1 MVFVTGSVHGTLRLG
16 FETGDVG
23 TEPGQTARKKAL
35 PQAEPVSGIL
45 QHRGIHGQWWLC
57 RLEECRTRARG

>member
-1 MVFVTGSVHGTLRLG
+1 MVFVAGGVHGPLWLG

-23 TEPGQTARKKAL
+23 AEPGQTAGKEAL

-45 QHRGIHGQWWLC
+45 QNRGIHGQWWLC
-57 RLEECRTRARG
+57 RFEECGT

>member
-1 MVFVTGSVHGTLRLG
+1 
-16 FETGDVG
+16 
-23 TEPGQTARKKAL
+23 
-35 PQAEPVSGIL
+35 VSGIL